1 MTPRRSARAASPS
14 TRSFRERCTMQID
27 AETIRECRERDGAA
41 KSDRRAEIDDR
52 LAPEEE
58 LGYGEGLPLVGDD
71 YADYPSEP
79 SELALPE
86 WREFIHELA
95 SSRFVGGYDD
105 MVEELTPSSS
115 TPTLREWLEAVERAC
130 DLFDV
135 DTSEA
140 FEGDGNAESDES
152 DGDDD
157 LDLVTT
163 TVPSDL
169 ANDAET
175 NPLVVGHLY
184 ALGLSV
190 EEIAEF
196 VRQELGR
203 DTAVDSRQVR
213 DTLKAVG
220 LLEGRTRDERE
231 RERRRRGPEADEV
244 NRHRATTVDVSKNE
258 PEDYEGGNI
267 VVNDVT

>member
-1 MTPRRSARAASPS
+1 
-14 TRSFRERCTMQID
+14 MQID
-27 AETIRECRERDGAA
+27 AETVRECRERDGDAA
-41 KSDRRAEIDDR
+41 AARPAEVDDR
-52 LAPEEE
+52 LAPEQE
-58 LGYGEGLPLVGDD
+58 LGCGEGLSLVGDSYD
-71 YADYPSEP
+71 SYPDSPE
-79 SELALPE
+79 ELALPE

-95 SSRFVGGYDD
+95 SHELVGGYDD
-105 MVEELTPSSS
+105 MVEELTTSSS
-115 TPTLREWLEAVERAC
+115 APTLREWLESVERAC

-140 FEGDGNAESDES
+140 FEGDGDVERDES

-157 LDLVTT
+157 LDLETT

-190 EEIAEF
+190 EEISVF
-196 VRQELGR
+196 LVDELGR
-203 DTAVDSRQVR
+203 DNAVNSRQVR
-213 DTLKAVG
+213 DTLKRVV

-244 NRHRATTVDVSKNE
+244 NRHSATTVDMTEND
-258 PEDYEGGNI
+258 PDDYDGGT
-267 VVNDVT
+267 VVAHDIG